1 MTIANPQSFNRYAY
15 VNNDPVNFV
24 DPSGLL
30 IWAPSIGNFTV
41 DVPISFG
48 GPINS
53 FLWEH
58 LFGSAGG
65 PLIGG
70 TTDTGGPGVEEPPQ
84 NPTPGRNEKE
94 ITNCQR
100 FAAAVDVIAN
110 YSHSETNFLDELAR
124 TFLRNTDGN
133 PREQ

>member
-1 MTIANPQSFNRYAY
+1 MTICRLEKRLGRSRACAQRRRALAQQIRFASATLSRSAMIRRAWITPRGASTRALREDGPRHPYGGSMTIANPQSFNRYAY

-53 FLWEH
+53 F
-58 LFGSAGG
+58 
-65 PLIGG
+65 
-70 TTDTGGPGVEEPPQ
+70 
-84 NPTPGRNEKE
+84 
-94 ITNCQR
+94 
-100 FAAAVDVIAN
+100 
-110 YSHSETNFLDELAR
+110 
-124 TFLRNTDGN
+124 
-133 PREQ
+133 